1 MQELLEDRKCVQD
14 AIRGRSLCRSFN
26 PRVIFS
32 SLGIRTEGCSRGHPA
47 TFLII
52 CKFREQP
59 DLHPEYSYDAA
70 MIFVPTG
77 LGSNLYAQDLVA
89 RRLSRLCMAD
99 NSGRSRDQGVSDQS
113 HSDTSLPPD
122 R

>member
-1 MQELLEDRKCVQD
+1 M
-14 AIRGRSLCRSFN
+14 
-26 PRVIFS
+26 IFS

-47 TFLII
+47 TLLII
-52 CKFREQP
+52 CRFREQP

-89 RRLSRLCMAD
+89 RRLLRLCVWLTIQED
-99 NSGRSRDQGVSDQS
+99 RVSEAFGS
-113 HSDTSLPPD
+113 KP
-122 R
+122 